1 MDKKNLIARALI
13 TAITTCYVKR
23 FQLKQPGLLS
33 LKFEDKTFNMEALYW
48 RRKTVAEDAA
58 RLLAEANPTKI
69 ETPGE
74 ESHATELLKR
84 KFVDSPDD
92 NKFNKRMAY
101 ETRAKEIVQDVFN
114 RIGCYENFVRRA
126 DWADETTTASG
137 DLGTTLVDDTYE
149 EDERKQDD
157 KHLPTLKVTC
167 DGTNQGDGRVSTS
180 KVTSDDDGQ
189 DERHVS
195 VPEVTSVIAKEDDG
209 QMSASWVTG
218 TDVDDLDPQL
228 TPDPAKQNCI
238 QQPSLGITCTDNG
251 DVVSATAS
259 TARLITI
266 STGEATSRD
275 IEDESMK
282 RLSQKSGRKRWAE
295 LKKRRRS
302 YLVGNKMS
310 IGNVVGKGFISK
322 QSTEG
327 TNYNCSE
334 EARLIMDEEKLVSLK
349 EFIALGD
356 TKTTGGDD
364 VVVLNPSK
372 IPSKREFAG
381 KKEYN
386 EVMDSLLWHAQKF
399 TDERVESGSFVLTV
413 HAGKQRRSRLRSRKW
428 AMEFYKFLKQRYRD
442 RLTRCVLLKPSLK
455 LRALVVLSRP
465 FLS

>member
-1 MDKKNLIARALI
+1 M
-13 TAITTCYVKR
+13 
-23 FQLKQPGLLS
+23 
-33 LKFEDKTFNMEALYW
+33 
-48 RRKTVAEDAA
+48 
-58 RLLAEANPTKI
+58 
-69 ETPGE
+69 
-74 ESHATELLKR
+74 
-84 KFVDSPDD
+84 
-92 NKFNKRMAY
+92 
-101 ETRAKEIVQDVFN
+101 
-114 RIGCYENFVRRA
+114 
-126 DWADETTTASG
+126 
-137 DLGTTLVDDTYE
+137 
-149 EDERKQDD
+149 
-157 KHLPTLKVTC
+157 PTLKVTC

-238 QQPSLGITCTDNG
+238 QQSSLGITCTDNG

-327 TNYNCSE
+327 TNCRIFNKHLNSYF
-334 EARLIMDEEKLVSLK
+334 KL
-349 EFIALGD
+349 
-356 TKTTGGDD
+356 
-364 VVVLNPSK
+364 
-372 IPSKREFAG
+372 
-381 KKEYN
+381 
-386 EVMDSLLWHAQKF
+386 
-399 TDERVESGSFVLTV
+399 
-413 HAGKQRRSRLRSRKW
+413 
-428 AMEFYKFLKQRYRD
+428 
-442 RLTRCVLLKPSLK
+442 
-455 LRALVVLSRP
+455 
-465 FLS
+465 